1 MGVSTEIEAGTRKLT
16 VLVDPV
22 PGVTLDA
29 VVVNALPPD
38 LGVSVTVTFAA
49 QIVPLGNPEPVTE
62 AVVTPACAVVGV
74 VAEPSF
80 TLASFT
86 AKPLA
91 SVAV

>member
-1 MGVSTEIEAGTRKLT
+1 

-22 PGVTLDA
+22 PGATLDA
-29 VVVNALPPD
+29 VVVMAVPPD
-38 LGVSVTVTFAA
+38 LGVKVTVTFAG

-74 VAEPSF
+74 VVEPSF
-80 TLASFT
+80 TLASFI

>member
-1 MGVSTEIEAGTRKLT
+1 MGVATEIEAGTKKLT

-29 VVVNALPPD
+29 VVVVAVPPAF
-38 LGVSVTVTFAA
+38 GVSVTVTFAA

-74 VAEPSF
+74 VAELSL
-80 TLASFT
+80 TLASFI